1 MIEIDSKQKRAWAE
15 VDLDALTANY
25 HTVRGA
31 LAPSVR
37 LCCVIKANA
46 YGHGALTLARL
57 YQSLGADFL
66 AVSNIEE
73 ALEVRLAR
81 VSLPLLILGY
91 TPPACAP
98 LLAEHNLSQCVFSLD
113 FAEELAH
120 YARAAGVTVKIHLK
134 LDTGMGRIG
143 FPVRSEEERRLH
155 LPEIERAATLPGLV
169 REGIF
174 THFASADEGESG
186 RAFTKEQL
194 AAFLAVTEALARR
207 KICFPLRHAANS
219 AAIFDYPEAA
229 LDMVRAGIVL
239 YGLPPSDAV
248 VSCPSLTPALT
259 LRTVVDL
266 VKEIRA
272 GETVS
277 YGRTFR
283 AEKTMRV
290 ATFPIGYADGL
301 WRRCGNGLLSV
312 RLRDGFAPLLGRVC
326 MDQCMAD
333 VSELPHAA
341 AGDLVTVYGNGGLS
355 VGELAARCGT
365 IAYELLCALGERIPR
380 VYRREGKIVSVFDRI
395 LPAYAKGR

>member
-169 REGIF
+169 REGI
-174 THFASADEGESG
+174 S
-186 RAFTKEQL
+186 
-194 AAFLAVTEALARR
+194 
-207 KICFPLRHAANS
+207 
-219 AAIFDYPEAA
+219 
-229 LDMVRAGIVL
+229 
-239 YGLPPSDAV
+239 
-248 VSCPSLTPALT
+248 
-259 LRTVVDL
+259 
-266 VKEIRA
+266 
-272 GETVS
+272 
-277 YGRTFR
+277 
-283 AEKTMRV
+283 
-290 ATFPIGYADGL
+290 
-301 WRRCGNGLLSV
+301 
-312 RLRDGFAPLLGRVC
+312 
-326 MDQCMAD
+326 
-333 VSELPHAA
+333 
-341 AGDLVTVYGNGGLS
+341 
-355 VGELAARCGT
+355 
-365 IAYELLCALGERIPR
+365 
-380 VYRREGKIVSVFDRI
+380 RI
-395 LPAYAKGR
+395 LPRPTRGNPDGRLRRNSSPPFSP